1 MVRNPK
7 RKDRETEAGFY
18 AMDLW
23 EAWEWIK
30 KKNSR

>member
-7 RKDRETEAGFY
+7 RKDQEVEANFC
-18 AMDLW
+18 ARDLW

-30 KKNSR
+30 KKNPR